1 MLRDLDLCRIEHKET
16 QNLKTL
22 YSTAS
27 KERDEGKAKIT
38 EITLDRDKW
47 KTKAKNRW
55 WLLLGGGIVI
65 VTETIAIFALAL
77 K

>member
-27 KERDEGKAKIT
+27 KERDEGKTIIK
-38 EITLDRDKW
+38 EITIDRDKW
-47 KTKAKNRW
+47 RTKAKNRW
-55 WLLLGGGIVI
+55 WLVTGAGIVI
-65 VTETIAIFALAL
+65 VGETIAIIALAL